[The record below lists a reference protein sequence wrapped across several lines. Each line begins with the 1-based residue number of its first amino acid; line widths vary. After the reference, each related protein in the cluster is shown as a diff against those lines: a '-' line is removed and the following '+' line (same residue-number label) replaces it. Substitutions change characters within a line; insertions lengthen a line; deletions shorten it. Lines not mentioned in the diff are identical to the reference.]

1 MEMWMV
7 VAAAGSGYL
16 ANYWNRANRNKDL
29 TDDGNLG
36 PTLRTRNRTR
46 NAPNSSTCQ
55 VEDNANPNK
64 FGIIGGAFSLLSSEE
79 EQSNAFSKSQVME
92 NEAAHFDSKPGLAN
106 GKDPSGERIKQQE
119 ILQES
124 HFGENPDMLANNFV
138 GEFGFGRRYGSWK
151 RGSSSFRGRGRVLRA
166 AINKPMSSLESCL
179 VNYEISD
186 SSCIS
191 CGRQRTRQRQRPLLV
206 TDGNKIVSRG
216 AGISPLLLPIPG
228 SDCGHSCHNDI
239 NGDGPEPAPT
249 TGLPS
254 LRKSSQSSRNAG
266 MTKRR
271 KTCGYNSS
279 TLSAFESNKHFPF
292 QGYLLVC
299 FGVGIGIMSTVMSSR
314 REMERLTCLLRQ
326 REELV
331 EDLEE
336 ELEMRGSWSVK
347 DLTDDARICL
357 ETWRNPLGKKQGQSD
372 ASLDALSNEACE
384 VDGRAS
390 VRDPD
395 KKMENMTS
403 VEAELEAELEK
414 LEFNLHS
421 SKHQRKFPGIN
432 EIDPDCIADVVNGE
446 LREDGL
452 MRNAE
457 SEEDNSSLIHD
468 EFNTGNYSVSPRDLE
483 RRLHEVIISR
493 LQDRIIELET
503 ELKGTRTK
511 LQAVRLGQKQ
521 SNELSQTSQSLNSD
535 PEVLTR
541 TSGFLKNQI
550 YLPADKK
557 NSSKEYLKM
566 PINQEKI
573 DKLLIKELLEG
584 TPTGDGIGSQ
594 TLNLTKVGC
603 EDFNL
608 QNIDVEDS
616 NETKNLP
623 LFLSLSG
630 DALSAYTEAYD
641 ELMKMTLEKGTN
653 MFASA
658 DVEDAQLSK
667 QSVSVDSCH
676 CYGGSESQQ
685 EDGKCF
691 LHLERYPSLST
702 NFWNAGGQNACFSQG
717 SSCVSGLQSFTSPKQ
732 MDLEFEGIALKSS
745 YFPDNVVEDTSGS
758 TPCSLKFVDTNDLIN
773 IDCDHYKSVGMNVA
787 TEPEKVMVNMDTLC
801 RTDGSSSTRVSN
813 LEGSQLPMPSA
824 HQTCTGGKEQ
834 PSQLLDALPTV
845 STSVLDKTRFQGII
859 GTEEALEG
867 DAGKGSCHQLCKIPG
882 SLPTLS
888 DNVSPT
894 SDESDYSS
902 EADDQLGTLLI
913 KRIVEKIRQGCPSV
927 QEAESMLASLD

>member
-292 QGYLLVC
+292 QDTSAGYLLVC

-685 EDGKCF
+685 EDG
-691 LHLERYPSLST
+691 
-702 NFWNAGGQNACFSQG
+702 GQNACFSQG

-745 YFPDNVVEDTSGS
+745 YFPDNVVEDTSG
-758 TPCSLKFVDTNDLIN
+758 N
-773 IDCDHYKSVGMNVA
+773 
-787 TEPEKVMVNMDTLC
+787 
-801 RTDGSSSTRVSN
+801 GSSSTRVSN